1 VTGRGEAV
9 DDALPTVAVIG
20 GGLIGG
26 SIALAVRRGGMAR
39 VVLTDRD
46 ATVRDR
52 ARELD
57 LADEVVDDVGSAVV
71 AADVV
76 VAAIPS
82 TAVTDVL
89 IAAARHAPPAAIL
102 TDAASLKRAVTAEVT
117 ARLAADDLGPGR
129 YVGGHPM
136 AGSER
141 NGPEAADGTLFQG
154 ATWVLTPTDAT
165 DDGALHRLSALLRG
179 FGARVLALSPER
191 HDELVAIVS
200 HLPQVAASALADV
213 AADVVAASGEV
224 VLAVAGGGFRD
235 TTRIAA
241 SDPDLWLPIL
251 AGNRTAVLEA
261 LDHYR
266 ARLDEIRAA
275 VADDDAVALRRVLDR
290 AARARRR
297 LVPKEQAV
305 EVVDLVVPLADRP
318 GALAAAATA
327 LGAAAVNVEDVS
339 MRHAEAGDRGVLL
352 VRVAADAAEVGRAA
366 LVAAGLAAHVEPA
379 AADVD

>member
-1 VTGRGEAV
+1 V

-26 SIALAVRRGGMAR
+26 SIALAVRRGGVAR
-39 VVLTDRD
+39 VLLTDRD
-46 ATVRDR
+46 EAVRTR
-52 ARELD
+52 ARELG
-57 LADEVVDDVGSAVV
+57 LADEVVAAVPDAV
-71 AADVV
+71 AAADVV

-82 TAVTDVL
+82 TAVVDVL
-89 IAAARHAPPAAIL
+89 VTAARHAPRTAIL
-102 TDAASLKRAVTAEVT
+102 TDAASLKRVVTAEVT
-117 ARLAADDLGPGR
+117 ARLAAEDLAPGR

-136 AGSER
+136 DSSER

-165 DDGALHRLSALLRG
+165 DDAALHRLSALLRG
-179 FGARVLALSPER
+179 FGARVLALPPDR

-251 AGNRTAVLEA
+251 SGNRTAVLQA

-275 VADDDAVALRRVLDR
+275 VADDDTDALRRVLDR

-327 LGAAAVNVEDVS
+327 LGTAAVNVEDVA

-352 VRVAADAAEVGRAA
+352 VRVAADAAARGHAA
-366 LVAAGLAAHVEPA
+366 LIAAGLTAHVEPV
-379 AADVD
+379 AADLD

>member
-1 VTGRGEAV
+1 
-9 DDALPTVAVIG
+9 
-20 GGLIGG
+20 
-26 SIALAVRRGGMAR
+26 
-39 VVLTDRD
+39 
-46 ATVRDR
+46 
-52 ARELD
+52 
-57 LADEVVDDVGSAVV
+57 
-71 AADVV
+71 
-76 VAAIPS
+76 
-82 TAVTDVL
+82 
-89 IAAARHAPPAAIL
+89 
-102 TDAASLKRAVTAEVT
+102 
-117 ARLAADDLGPGR
+117 
-129 YVGGHPM
+129 
-136 AGSER
+136 
-141 NGPEAADGTLFQG
+141 
-154 ATWVLTPTDAT
+154 
-165 DDGALHRLSALLRG
+165 LLRR
-179 FGARVLALSPER
+179 FGARVLALPPEQ

-275 VADDDAVALRRVLDR
+275 VAADDAVALRRVLDR

-352 VRVAADAAEVGRAA
+352 VRVAADAAEAGRVA
-366 LVAAGLAAHVEPA
+366 LQAAGLVAHVEPVA
-379 AADVD
+379 TDID